1 MGYYILKRLILLVVT
16 LFGLFTV
23 VFFISHVV
31 PADPAR
37 LAAGPFATEEMVKHL
52 EEQFGL
58 DKPLITQYINYLR
71 GLLHGDL
78 GTSIRTRRPV
88 LEDLARFFPATL
100 ELVLFSLIFAIIVG
114 ILLGVLSAVYQN
126 SWIDHLSRLLS
137 ISGLGLPQFWLALML
152 QLLIASEL
160 NLLPIGGRI
169 DMIIGSPKPITHFY
183 LLDSLLTG
191 NWAAFKSSFLH
202 ILLPALSLSFPAL
215 ASIIRI
221 NRADVLDTLSEEFVT
236 TARAKGLPENRV
248 IWKHVLKNALIS
260 TVTMIGLRFGWTL
273 GGTVLVETVFDWPGI
288 GLYGVTSAIFSD
300 FEPIIGVTLLIGVCF
315 ALANL
320 VVDLAYGFLDPR
332 ISYG

>member
-1 MGYYILKRLILLVVT
+1 MGYYILKRFILLIIT

-23 VFFISHVV
+23 VFFVSHVV

-37 LAAGPFATEEMVKHL
+37 LAAGPFATEEMVQHL

-58 DKPLITQYINYLR
+58 DKPLITQYLGYLK
-71 GLLHGDL
+71 GLLQGNL
-78 GTSIRTRRPV
+78 GTSIRTRHPV

-100 ELVLFSLIFAIIVG
+100 ELVLFSLSFAIIVG
-114 ILLGVLSAVYQN
+114 ILLGVLSAVYQDT
-126 SWIDHLSRLLS
+126 WIDHLSRLIS

-236 TARAKGLPENRV
+236 TARAKGLAENRV

-273 GGTVLVETVFDWPGI
+273 GGTFLVETVFDWPGI

-332 ISYG
+332 ISYE